1 MFEMKVV
8 DRLLLEPD
16 VSVVVIVYNDAARL
30 PRAVRSVLRQS
41 LPGVEVIVVDDAS
54 TDATPEVANVL
65 AAAHPDRIRVLTLP
79 TNSGGCGRP
88 RNVGIEAA
96 RGRYVMF
103 LDSDDT
109 LDRHACRNLVTTA
122 DETGADL
129 VSGRCVRVLPDKE
142 QNWYPWL
149 YRERRMYD
157 SVLDNPDL
165 LYDTLSTNKCY
176 RREFLDRADLWFVD
190 RLHYEDLLFSA
201 QAYIAARK
209 IVTIPQRVYNW
220 FVIPRGETLSI
231 TNRRAEL
238 RNFADRL
245 EIHRRI
251 DAVFHA
257 HGADELA
264 RLKNVKFVN
273 HDLLL
278 YLRELRSRDPEYR
291 QAFLELARSYLAGID
306 PEVFSDCNQL
316 SAIGAYL
323 IRCGDIEAAVAA
335 ADYASKRGRKPVLS
349 TEPVERDGR
358 IYWTG
363 DHLGTELGRRVL
375 DVTDL
380 GIHSVPL
387 DRLNLGGRVT
397 EMRPAGRDL
406 HLAGTVVNP
415 LGRLD
420 GATEPSG
427 TLEIRDRHRKSR
439 AFRVPVTV
447 RNESGRIRWETS
459 FAPAR
464 RIRPFGLVD
473 QTWGLWLRLRFGD
486 DDVSVRLTSEGSAHD
501 GVAVPVRPR
510 LTRMAGDHLE
520 AYVAESGELA
530 LRIVGNGWPA
540 LLTLPALRR
549 AARTTLGRRW
559 WQRLLNLE
567 RTLLRKLTGRKTKIA
582 VFNRF
587 LVRLPVRKGT
597 IVFESHLGAQ
607 YSDNPKYIHR
617 ALREWGAPYQA
628 IWSYRGSRRGFPT
641 DARLVERG
649 SWAYYRALARA
660 EYWIDNQGFPAGL
673 TKRPETT
680 YIQTWHG
687 SAFKR
692 MGFDEPTVKQGTRA
706 EHERLAAMI
715 GRFDHFV
722 VRSEH
727 DVRTLVKGLG
737 VTADLLRIGYPRND
751 ALVTGGDPEEQ
762 AALRRRL
769 GLEDDERT
777 IVLYAPTFRT
787 DENGRPAERFE
798 IPFDPQRFAR
808 EFGESH
814 VLLIRAHYLSRAVVP
829 PALRGTVIDVGGEHD
844 VTTLM
849 LLADALIT
857 DYSSVMFDYALLER
871 PMIFYTPD
879 GEEYV
884 TRQRGA
890 YFDLAEHAPGPVV
903 EDEDGLLAAVADL
916 DGARRDYAER
926 RRRFAEEFG
935 EYDTGTAGKSIVER
949 FFTGGDRG

>member
-1 MFEMKVV
+1 M
-8 DRLLLEPD
+8 LPEPD
-16 VSVVVIVYNDAARL
+16 VTVVVIVYNDAARL
-30 PRAVRSVLRQS
+30 ARAVRSVLEQS
-41 LPGVEVIVVDDAS
+41 LPGVEAVIVDDAS
-54 TDATPEVANVL
+54 TDATPEVTARL
-65 AAAHPDRIRVLTLP
+65 AATHPDRVRAFTLQ

-88 RNVGIEAA
+88 RNVGIDAA

-129 VSGRCVRVLPDKE
+129 VSGRCVRVFPDRE

-149 YRERRMYD
+149 YRERRVYE
-157 SVLDNPDL
+157 SVLDDPDL

-176 RREFLDRADLWFVD
+176 RRDFLDRQGLWFVD

-201 QAYIAARK
+201 QAYVAARR
-209 IVTIPQRVYNW
+209 IVTIPHRVYNW
-220 FVIPRGETLSI
+220 FVVPRDDTLSI

-257 HGADELA
+257 HDADRLA

-291 QAFLELARSYLAGID
+291 RAFLELARSYLAELD
-306 PEVFSDCNQL
+306 PGVFAECNPL
-316 SAIGAYL
+316 PAIGAYL
-323 IRCGDIEAAVAA
+323 VRHGDIEGAVAA
-335 ADYASKRGRKPVLS
+335 ADYAAKRGRKPVLS
-349 TEPVERDGR
+349 VEPVEREGR
-358 IYWTG
+358 IHWSG
-363 DHLGTELGRRVL
+363 DQLQTALGRRIL

-380 GIHSVPL
+380 GLHSAPL
-387 DRLNLGGRVT
+387 DAFNLGGEVT
-397 EMRPAGRDL
+397 AMHRSGAELR
-406 HLAGTVVNP
+406 LAGTVVNP
-415 LGRLD
+415 LGRI
-420 GATEPSG
+420 GADLEPAG
-427 TLEIRDRHRKSR
+427 TLEIRDRRRKNR
-439 AFRVPVTV
+439 AFHVPVTV
-447 RNESGRIRWETS
+447 RHEADRIRWETA

-464 RIRPFGLVD
+464 RIRPVGLVD
-473 QTWGLWLRLRFGD
+473 QTWGLWLRLKTGD
-486 DDVSVRLTSEGSAHD
+486 DTVTVRLTSDGTAHD
-501 GVAVPVRPR
+501 GVRVPVRPR
-510 LTRMAGDHLE
+510 LTRVAGDHLE
-520 AYVAESGELA
+520 AYVAESGEFA
-530 LRIVGNGWPA
+530 LRIVGYRWPA
-540 LLTLPALRR
+540 RMTLPALRR
-549 AARTTLGRRW
+549 IARTALGRRW
-559 WQRLLNLE
+559 WQRFGRVE
-567 RTLLRKLTGRKTKIA
+567 RALIRLLTGRDTKIA
-582 VFNRF
+582 VFNRL
-587 LVRLPVRKGT
+587 LVRLPVKKGT
-597 IVFESHLGAQ
+597 IVFESHLGVQ

-617 ALREWGAPYQA
+617 ALRERGGPYRA
-628 IWSYRGSRRGFPT
+628 IWSYSGSRRGFPA
-641 DARLVERG
+641 DATLVRRG
-649 SWAYYRALARA
+649 SWTYYRALARA
-660 EYWIDNQGFPAGL
+660 EYWIDNQGFPVGL
-673 TKRPETT
+673 VKRPETT

-692 MGFDEPTVKQGTRA
+692 MGFDEPTVKQGTRS
-706 EHERLAAMI
+706 EHDRLRTMI

-722 VRSEH
+722 VRSDH

-737 VTADLLRIGYPRND
+737 VTAEPLRVGYPRND

-777 IVLYAPTFRT
+777 VVLYAPTFRT
-787 DENGRPAERFE
+787 DENGRPAARFE
-798 IPFDPQRFAR
+798 IPFDLDRFAR

-829 PALRGTVIDVGGEHD
+829 PGLRGTVIDVSAEHD
-844 VTTLM
+844 VTALM

-857 DYSSVMFDYALLER
+857 DYSSIMFDFALLER

-879 GEEYV
+879 AEDYV
-884 TRQRGA
+884 SRQRGA
-890 YFDLAEHAPGPVV
+890 YFDLTEHAPGPVV
-903 EDEDGLLAAVADL
+903 GDEAALFAALRDL
-916 DGARRDYAER
+916 DNARRDHADR
-926 RRRFAEEFG
+926 RRRFVEHFG
-935 EYDTGTAGKSIVER
+935 EYDTGTAAKAIVER

>member
-1 MFEMKVV
+1 VV
-8 DRLLLEPD
+8 DRLAPKPD

-30 PRAVRSVLRQS
+30 PRAIRSVLEQS
-41 LPGVEVIVVDDAS
+41 LPGVEAIVVNDAS
-54 TDATPEVANVL
+54 TDATPEVAARL
-65 AAAHPDRIRVLTLP
+65 AAADPDRVRVFNLQ

-142 QNWYPWL
+142 QSWYPWL
-149 YRERRMYD
+149 YRERHEYD

-176 RREFLDRADLWFVD
+176 RRDFLDRADLWFVD

-209 IVTIPQRVYNW
+209 IVTIPYRVYNW
-220 FVIPRGETLSI
+220 FVVPGGKTLSI
-231 TNRRAEL
+231 THRRAEL

-251 DAVFHA
+251 DAAFHA
-257 HGADELA
+257 HGADELT

-291 QAFLELARSYLAGID
+291 QAFLELAQAYLAEVD
-306 PEVFSDCNQL
+306 PEVFAACNQL
-316 SAIGAYL
+316 TAIGGYL
-323 IRCGDIEAAVAA
+323 VRNGDIEGAVAA
-335 ADYASKRGRKPVLS
+335 ADYATKRGGKPVLAL
-349 TEPVERDGR
+349 EPVERDGR

-363 DHLGTELGRRVL
+363 DHLQTELGRRVL

-380 GIHSVPL
+380 GLHSVPL
-387 DRLNLGGRVT
+387 DTLNLGGLVT
-397 EMRPAGRDL
+397 SMRRTGGEL
-406 HLAGTVVNP
+406 SLAGTVINP
-415 LGRLD
+415 LGRL
-420 GATEPSG
+420 GTATEPSG
-427 TLEIRDRHRKSR
+427 TLEIRDRHRSNR

-447 RNESGRIRWETS
+447 RNEGGRIRWETA

-464 RIRPFGLVD
+464 KIRPLGLID
-473 QTWGLWLRLRFGD
+473 QTWGLWLRLKIGED
-486 DDVSVRLTSEGSAHD
+486 TVTVRLTSDGTAHD
-501 GVAVPVRPR
+501 GVVVPVRPR
-510 LTRMAGDHLE
+510 LTRLVGDHLE

-530 LRIVGNGWPA
+530 LRTIGVGWPA
-540 LLTLPALRR
+540 RVTLPALRN
-549 AARTTLGRRW
+549 AARTDGGRRW
-559 WQRLLNLE
+559 WRRFRRME
-567 RTLLRKLTGRKTKIA
+567 RALMRKLTGRDTKIA

-587 LVRLPVRKGT
+587 LVRLPVKKGT
-597 IVFESHLGAQ
+597 LVFESHLGAQ

-617 ALREWGAPYQA
+617 ALRESGAPYQA
-628 IWSYRGSRRGFPT
+628 IWSYSGGRKGFPS
-641 DARLVERG
+641 DAQLVKRE

-660 EYWIDNQGFPAGL
+660 EFWIDNQGFPAGL
-673 TKRPETT
+673 VKRPETT

-692 MGFDEPTVKQGTRA
+692 MGFDEPSIKHGTRS
-706 EHERLAAMI
+706 EHDRLRTMI
-715 GRFDHFV
+715 GRYDYFV
-722 VRSEH
+722 IRSEH

-737 VTADLLRIGYPRND
+737 VTAEPLRIGYPRND
-751 ALVTGGDPEEQ
+751 ALVTGGDPEDQ
-762 AALRRRL
+762 AELRRRL

-787 DENGRPAERFE
+787 DDNGRPAERFE
-798 IPFDPQRFAR
+798 IPFDLQRFAR

-829 PALRGTVIDVGGEHD
+829 PDLRGTVIDVGGEHD

-871 PMIFYTPD
+871 PMIFFTPD
-879 GEEYV
+879 GDDYV
-884 TRQRGA
+884 NRQRGA
-890 YFDLAEHAPGPVV
+890 YFDLAENAPGPVV
-903 EDEDGLLAAVADL
+903 EDEAGLFAALADL
-916 DGARRDYAER
+916 DGVRREYAKSRRSFVER
-926 RRRFAEEFG
+926 FG
-935 EYDTGTAGKSIVER
+935 EYDTGTAAKAIVER
-949 FFTGGDRG
+949 FFTGGNRG